1 MLLKQLLQYLR
12 TLMILNDLP
21 QRCGTI
27 AGLDVLRILNEPTAA
42 ALAYGLEKKTN
53 EVVLIF
59 DLGGGTFD
67 VSVLEVGDEV
77 LKF

>member
-1 MLLKQLLQYLR
+1 M
-12 TLMILNDLP
+12 
-21 QRCGTI
+21 GTI

-59 DLGGGTFD
+59 DLGGGRSTF
-67 VSVLEVGDEV
+67 L
-77 LKF
+77 F